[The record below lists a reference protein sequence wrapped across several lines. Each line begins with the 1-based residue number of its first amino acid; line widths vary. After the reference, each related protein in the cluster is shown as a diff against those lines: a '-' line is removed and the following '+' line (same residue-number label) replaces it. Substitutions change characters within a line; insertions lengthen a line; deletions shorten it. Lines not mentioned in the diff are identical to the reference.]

1 MDKKILYYIPP
12 ISILIFSFILFF
24 IAPNISRALPNS
36 KYWKSLNCKQYSDQ
50 LEESKNSMRSRG
62 IKVINELKNGLE
74 ENLKKRNLCYRK
86 KIMHGLEY
94 ASIVSNFYFGIVNIF
109 LFIVIFKDEINNNL
123 YIRLIIIITGI
134 ISFIL
139 ILLYAIFSTYIFK
152 NDIAFKEDF
161 ENTDKIPKLDSNG
174 TFAHLENDNYNYYIC
189 NVEDYWDEDSFYIK
203 YKDLGSDLYNS
214 QNHEDINYVK
224 NCSLKNIMNLN
235 NRCNNYYSIVSSN
248 GNKCKYFYYLINS
261 NSNKNIYNKWLCSIV
276 LSHFIIIA
284 NILLVIS
291 GFLLFKKND
300 GYSGLP

>member
-12 ISILIFSFILFF
+12 ICILIFSFILFF

-50 LEESKNSMRSRG
+50 LEDNKNSMRNRG
-62 IKVINELKNGLE
+62 VKDINELKLNLG
-74 ENLKKRNLCYRK
+74 ENMKKRNLCYRK

-94 ASIVSNFYFGIVNIF
+94 ASIVSNIYFGIVNIF
-109 LFIVIFKDEINNNL
+109 LFIAISKNEINNNL

-161 ENTDKIPKLDSNG
+161 ENTDKIPKLDSKG
-174 TFAHLENDNYNYYIC
+174 TFAYLENDNHNYYIC
-189 NVEDYWDEDSFYIK
+189 NIEDYWNEDSFYIK

-214 QNHEDINYVK
+214 QNHKDINYAK
-224 NCSLKNIMNLN
+224 NCSLKDIMNLN
-235 NRCNNYYSIVSSN
+235 YKCNNYYEKYTSN
-248 GNKCKYFYYLINS
+248 SDKCKYFYYYIDS

-276 LSHFIIIA
+276 FSHFIIIA

-300 GYSGLP
+300 GYSDLP